1 MTIEEA
7 IELGKTKIDPRNNDL
22 GDNPER
28 IYEILGFTNAKFF
41 GWNTIRHI
49 RHFEY
54 HGQTHGY
61 FQYVCHKLVKCS
73 FKQALIT
80 PDYKNF
86 GIFIFSFQ
94 KEDDFWDYSEYY
106 NTPRVVLIY
115 KYAGNSIVKASLLV
129 KVVRYYTRF
138 ACSLLQCCRIQQER
152 IFHCQIVKYL

>member
-1 MTIEEA
+1 MNRRNGNPIKCKKPAVQPHSRNIIEKKE
-7 IELGKTKIDPRNNDL
+7 EKSHYDHTRSHRTWQNKNRSPQQRFRRKPGTYLRNNDL
-22 GDNPER
+22 GENPER

-41 GWNTIRHI
+41 GWNTIRRI

-80 PDYKNF
+80 PDYKNY

-94 KEDDFWDYSEYY
+94 EEDDFWDYSEYY

-115 KYAGNSIVKASLLV
+115 K
-129 KVVRYYTRF
+129 
-138 ACSLLQCCRIQQER
+138 
-152 IFHCQIVKYL
+152 

>member
-1 MTIEEA
+1 MQKTCCATAQQEHNRKERGEKNIMTIEEA
-7 IELGKTKIDPRNNDL
+7 IELGKTKIDPQNNDL

-80 PDYKNF
+80 PDYKNY

-115 KYAGNSIVKASLLV
+115 K
-129 KVVRYYTRF
+129 
-138 ACSLLQCCRIQQER
+138 
-152 IFHCQIVKYL
+152 

>member
-1 MTIEEA
+1 MTIQEA

-80 PDYKNF
+80 PDYKNY

-115 KYAGNSIVKASLLV
+115 K
-129 KVVRYYTRF
+129 
-138 ACSLLQCCRIQQER
+138 
-152 IFHCQIVKYL
+152 